1 MTTPDSAQAVAL
13 EPKTKLSGKI
23 LKTTLAGALVDIGQ
37 SVPGVIHISQL
48 QQEAV
53 NKVEDVVKEGQ
64 TVEVWVRRVKKDRI
78 ELTMIEP
85 LAYEWK
91 EIQPEM
97 IVKGK
102 VTRIETYGAF
112 VDFGAER
119 PGLIHVSEL
128 TRGYVKTASEVVKEG
143 EEIEAKVLD
152 VDRRK
157 RQIRLSMKAL
167 QPEIVEEAKPERE
180 DRKNRSMQ
188 PALAVERSAKA
199 RSRKTIIRWKPK
211 FPMNHSSR
219 QCRSRGSKPLN
230 AIKAKAKFELNHTSL
245 PLKNRKKCS
254 TALWKN
260 ASPLADNH
268 KIEVTKERV
277 LNSLF

>member
-13 EPKTKLSGKI
+13 EPKTKLSGKV
-23 LKTTLAGALVDIGQ
+23 LKTTLAGALIDIGQ
-37 SVPGVIHISQL
+37 NVPGVIHISQL
-48 QQEAV
+48 QQDAV

-85 LAYEWK
+85 LAFEWK
-91 EIQPEM
+91 EIQPDM

-128 TRGYVKTASEVVKEG
+128 TRGYVKTAGEVVKEG

-167 QPEIVEEAKPERE
+167 QPEVIEEAKPERE
-180 DRKNRSMQ
+180 DRKPRSGADSTKRKGKKKEDDYQMETEASNEPQFTAMQ
-188 PALAVERSAKA
+188 IAWQQALEKNKGRGKVRPKSYKSATEEQEKLFNSTLEK
-199 RSRKTIIRWKPK
+199 R
-211 FPMNHSSR
+211 
-219 QCRSRGSKPLN
+219 
-230 AIKAKAKFELNHTSL
+230 L
-245 PLKNRKKCS
+245 P
-254 TALWKN
+254 TGG
-260 ASPLADNH
+260 
-268 KIEVTKERV
+268 
-277 LNSLF
+277 

>member
-13 EPKTKLSGKI
+13 EPKTKLSGKV

-48 QQEAV
+48 QQDAV

-85 LAYEWK
+85 LAFEWK
-91 EIQPEM
+91 EILPDM

-102 VTRIETYGAF
+102 ITRIETYGAF

-143 EEIEAKVLD
+143 DEIEAKVLD

-167 QPEIVEEAKPERE
+167 QPEVVEEAKPERE
-180 DRKNRSMQ
+180 DRKTRGTADGPKRRGKKKEDDYQIEPEVSNEPQFTAMQ
-188 PALAVERSAKA
+188 IAWQQALDKNKGRGKVRPKSYKSASEEQEKLFNSTLEK
-199 RSRKTIIRWKPK
+199 R
-211 FPMNHSSR
+211 
-219 QCRSRGSKPLN
+219 
-230 AIKAKAKFELNHTSL
+230 L
-245 PLKNRKKCS
+245 P
-254 TALWKN
+254 TGG
-260 ASPLADNH
+260 
-268 KIEVTKERV
+268 
-277 LNSLF
+277 

>member
-1 MTTPDSAQAVAL
+1 MTTPDSAPAVAL

-85 LAYEWK
+85 LGYEWK
-91 EIQPEM
+91 EIVPDM

-102 VTRIETYGAF
+102 VVRIETYGAF

-167 QPEIVEEAKPERE
+167 QPEVVEEVKPERE
-180 DRKNRSMQ
+180 ERKRTPGSGDKRKSKGKKEEEFQMEVEVSNEPQFTAMQ
-188 PALAVERSAKA
+188 MAWQAGPRTLQGTRQ
-199 RSRKTIIRWKPK
+199 
-211 FPMNHSSR
+211 SSPQILQVSYGR
-219 QCRSRGSKPLN
+219 TGKNVQP
-230 AIKAKAKFELNHTSL
+230 HT
-245 PLKNRKKCS
+245 
-254 TALWKN
+254 
-260 ASPLADNH
+260 
-268 KIEVTKERV
+268 
-277 LNSLF
+277 

>member
-1 MTTPDSAQAVAL
+1 MTTPDSAPAVAL

-37 SVPGVIHISQL
+37 SLPGVIHISQL

-64 TVEVWVRRVKKDRI
+64 VVDVWVRRVKKDRI

-85 LAYEWK
+85 LGYEWK
-91 EIQPEM
+91 EIVPDLV
-97 IVKGK
+97 VKGK
-102 VTRIETYGAF
+102 VVRLESYGAF

-143 EEIEAKVLD
+143 DEIEAKVLD

-167 QPEIVEEAKPERE
+167 QPEMVVEEVKPERE
-180 DRKNRSMQ
+180 DRRKGPGDKRKGKGRKPDEDYQMEAEAPVEPQFTAMQ
-188 PALAVERSAKA
+188 MAWQAALERSKG
-199 RSRKTIIRWKPK
+199 
-211 FPMNHSSR
+211 
-219 QCRSRGSKPLN
+219 RGKVRTKSYKS
-230 AIKAKAKFELNHTSL
+230 ATEEQEKIF
-245 PLKNRKKCS
+245 NRTLEKRIS
-254 TALWKN
+254 TN
-260 ASPLADNH
+260 
-268 KIEVTKERV
+268 
-277 LNSLF
+277 

>member
-1 MTTPDSAQAVAL
+1 MTTPDSALAVAL

-48 QQEAV
+48 QQDAV

-85 LAYEWK
+85 LGFEWK
-91 EIQPEM
+91 EIVPDM

-102 VTRIETYGAF
+102 VVRLETYGAF

-167 QPEIVEEAKPERE
+167 QPEVIEEAKPERE
-180 DRKNRSMQ
+180 DRKPRSTGSGDKRRPKGKKEEDFHMEVEVSNEPQFTAMQ
-188 PALAVERSAKA
+188 MAWQAALERSKG
-199 RSRKTIIRWKPK
+199 RGKVRPK
-211 FPMNHSSR
+211 SYKSATEEQEKLF
-219 QCRSRGSKPLN
+219 
-230 AIKAKAKFELNHTSL
+230 
-245 PLKNRKKCS
+245 NRTLEK
-254 TALWKN
+254 
-260 ASPLADNH
+260 
-268 KIEVTKERV
+268 RV
-277 LNSLF
+277 PTGG

>member
-1 MTTPDSAQAVAL
+1 MTTPDSAPAVAL

-85 LAYEWK
+85 LGYEWK
-91 EIQPEM
+91 EIVPDM

-102 VTRIETYGAF
+102 VVRIETYGAF

-128 TRGYVKTASEVVKEG
+128 TRGYVKTASEIVKEG

-167 QPEIVEEAKPERE
+167 QPEVVEEVKPERE
-180 DRKNRSMQ
+180 ERKRSAGSGDKRKSKGKKEEDFQMEVEVSNEPQFTAMQ
-188 PALAVERSAKA
+188 MAWQAALERSKG
-199 RSRKTIIRWKPK
+199 RGKVRPK
-211 FPMNHSSR
+211 SYKSATEEQEKMF
-219 QCRSRGSKPLN
+219 
-230 AIKAKAKFELNHTSL
+230 
-245 PLKNRKKCS
+245 NRTLEK
-254 TALWKN
+254 
-260 ASPLADNH
+260 
-268 KIEVTKERV
+268 RV
-277 LNSLF
+277 PTGG

>member
-1 MTTPDSAQAVAL
+1 MTTPDSAPAVAL

-48 QQEAV
+48 QQDAV

-85 LAYEWK
+85 LGFEWK
-91 EIQPEM
+91 EIVPDM

-102 VTRIETYGAF
+102 VVRIETYGAF

-167 QPEIVEEAKPERE
+167 QPEVIEEAKPERE
-180 DRKNRSMQ
+180 DRKRSAGAGSGDKRKSKGKKEEDYQMDVEVNNEPQFTAMQ
-188 PALAVERSAKA
+188 MAWQAALERSKG
-199 RSRKTIIRWKPK
+199 RGKVRPK
-211 FPMNHSSR
+211 SYKSASEEQEKMF
-219 QCRSRGSKPLN
+219 
-230 AIKAKAKFELNHTSL
+230 
-245 PLKNRKKCS
+245 NRTLEK
-254 TALWKN
+254 
-260 ASPLADNH
+260 
-268 KIEVTKERV
+268 RV
-277 LNSLF
+277 PTGG

>member
-1 MTTPDSAQAVAL
+1 MTTPDSAPAVAL

-48 QQEAV
+48 QQDAV

-64 TVEVWVRRVKKDRI
+64 TVDVWVRRVKKDRI

-85 LAYEWK
+85 LGYEWK
-91 EIQPEM
+91 EIVPDL

-102 VTRIETYGAF
+102 VVRIETYGAF

-167 QPEIVEEAKPERE
+167 QPEVVEEVKPEHE
-180 DRKNRSMQ
+180 DRKRTAVSGDKRKGKGKKQEEDFQMEVEVPTEPQFTAMQ
-188 PALAVERSAKA
+188 MAWQAALERSKG
-199 RSRKTIIRWKPK
+199 RGKVRPK
-211 FPMNHSSR
+211 SYKSATEEQEKLF
-219 QCRSRGSKPLN
+219 
-230 AIKAKAKFELNHTSL
+230 
-245 PLKNRKKCS
+245 NRTLEK
-254 TALWKN
+254 
-260 ASPLADNH
+260 
-268 KIEVTKERV
+268 RV
-277 LNSLF
+277 SNN

>member
-1 MTTPDSAQAVAL
+1 MTTPDSAPAVAL
-13 EPKTKLSGKI
+13 EPKTKLNGKI

-37 SVPGVIHISQL
+37 SLPGVIHISQL
-48 QQEAV
+48 QTEPV

-64 TVEVWVRRVKKDRI
+64 TVDVWVRRVKKDRV

-91 EIQPEM
+91 EIQPDL

-102 VTRIETYGAF
+102 VVRLETYGAF

-128 TRGYVKTASEVVKEG
+128 THGYVKTASEVLKEG
-143 EEIEAKVLD
+143 EEVEAKVLD

-167 QPEIVEEAKPERE
+167 LAEVIEEAKPERE
-180 DRKNRSMQ
+180 DRKVKGKRKGKKEEEYVMEAEVSNEPQFTAMQ
-188 PALAVERSAKA
+188 IAWQQALEKSKGKKIRRKSYKSASEEQEKM
-199 RSRKTIIRWKPK
+199 
-211 FPMNHSSR
+211 FN
-219 QCRSRGSKPLN
+219 
-230 AIKAKAKFELNHTSL
+230 
-245 PLKNRKKCS
+245 S
-254 TALWKN
+254 TLEKRI
-260 ASPLADNH
+260 P
-268 KIEVTKERV
+268 TGG
-277 LNSLF
+277 

>member
-1 MTTPDSAQAVAL
+1 MATPESAPVAAL

-37 SVPGVIHISQL
+37 NVPGVIHISQL
-48 QQEAV
+48 QKDAV

-64 TVEVWVRRVKKDRI
+64 TVDVWVRRVKKDRV
-78 ELTMIEP
+78 ELTMVEP
-85 LAYEWK
+85 LGLEWR
-91 EIQPEM
+91 EIQPDM

-102 VTRIETYGAF
+102 VVRLEPYGAF

-128 TRGYVKTASEVVKEG
+128 SRGYVKTASEVLKEG

-167 QPEIVEEAKPERE
+167 QPEIVKEARPERE
-180 DRKNRSMQ
+180 DRKPRIKRKEKQQEEHFEMESEGGPTEPQLTAMQIAWQEAVDRSKGHDKVRPKSYKSASEEQEEILNRT
-188 PALAVERSAKA
+188 LEKR
-199 RSRKTIIRWKPK
+199 
-211 FPMNHSSR
+211 
-219 QCRSRGSKPLN
+219 
-230 AIKAKAKFELNHTSL
+230 L
-245 PLKNRKKCS
+245 P
-254 TALWKN
+254 TGG
-260 ASPLADNH
+260 
-268 KIEVTKERV
+268 
-277 LNSLF
+277 